1 MFDSKEKK
9 NKKKRVV
16 KRLSY
21 MERRADLA
29 QIIREIGIW
38 RLPSQRRLAERYG
51 VSQQQI
57 GKDLEI
63 IFTTLSGKVLNEIF
77 FEFFSADQKAQIELR
92 KIIQKGSVDEKL
104 KAVSIMIQLQNA
116 FTNLLEK
123 YGRKPIVPDKVEF
136 VKQRDEWKNFDK
148 DIKEY
153 ATIFQKLT
161 KEEQDKLKMTLLNS
175 MRDSM

>member
-1 MFDSKEKK
+1 MFDSKDKK

-21 MERRADLA
+21 IERRADLT
-29 QIIREIGIW
+29 QIIRELGIW
-38 RLPSQRRLAERYG
+38 RLPSQRRLAERYS

-57 GKDLEI
+57 SKDLEI
-63 IFTTLSGKVLNEIF
+63 IFTTLPDKVLNEIF

-92 KIIQKGSVDEKL
+92 KILQKGSVDEKL

-123 YGRKPIVPDKVEF
+123 YGRKPVVPDKVEL
-136 VKQRDEWKNFDK
+136 VEAKDPWKNFDK
-148 DIKEY
+148 EVKEY
-153 ATIFQKLT
+153 ASIFEKLT
-161 KEEQDKLKMTLLNS
+161 EEEQYKLKMALLEGLEN
-175 MRDSM
+175 

>member
-1 MFDSKEKK
+1 MFDSKDKK

-21 MERRADLA
+21 TERRADLT
-29 QIIREIGIW
+29 QIIRELGIW
-38 RLPSQRRLAERYG
+38 RLPPQRRLAERYG

-57 GKDLEI
+57 CKDLEI
-63 IFTTLSGKVLNEIF
+63 ILTTVPKEVLNEIF

-92 KIIQKGSVDEKL
+92 KIMQKGSVDEKL
-104 KAVSIMIQLQNA
+104 KAISIMIQLQNA

-123 YGRKPIVPDKVEF
+123 YGRKPIIPDKVEL
-136 VKQRDEWKNFDK
+136 VRQRNDLGDIDK

-153 ATIFQKLT
+153 AAIFQKLT
-161 KEEQDKLKMTLLNS
+161 KEEQDKLKMALLSRLGN
-175 MRDSM
+175 